1 MAQTVDTFL
10 VLAGKERIIVKKPH
24 ALQRIFFSV
33 GVVESGT
40 GPYDVMISFDDP
52 YFRSYYTLN
61 GPRKYF
67 AATGADIFQG
77 NIWALNNS
85 SISLLL
91 AVTEI
96 LH

>member
-1 MAQTVDTFL
+1 MAQNVDTLL

-85 SISLLL
+85 STSLLL